1 MGALAHCARPADRG
15 RGVGVERLRVSE
27 RKKPAEMSPE
37 ELKAFVQRA
46 LKDARKRPPPPDLVK
61 WYEASGRITDKDL
74 RRVLR

>member
-1 MGALAHCARPADRG
+1 M
-15 RGVGVERLRVSE
+15 SE